1 MRYTGPKLKILRR
14 LNIEKLPGLTRKSIK
29 NFKESSKKQS
39 LYSIRLIEKQKLR
52 FNFCLTNNQFLNY
65 VKRAQ
70 KTSGST
76 GENLIKLLESRFD
89 NIVFRLKLAPTINA
103 ARQLITHGHF
113 QINKKKVTIPSYEC
127 GVNDEISIKNKSKK
141 FLFKLSEGDNDSSN
155 NKEKKRG
162 SHQSVDG
169 AHREPRNFSN
179 SEVRLPNYL
188 LWDENRLV
196 GTISQ
201 EISLK
206 DPIIMQYYKDLNVK
220 ILYVIEFFSR
230 QL

>member
-14 LNIEKLPGLTRKSIK
+14 LNLQKLPGLTRKTVK

-52 FNFCLTNNQFLNY
+52 FNFCLTNHQFLNY

-76 GENLIKLLESRFD
+76 GENLIKLLESRLD

-103 ARQLITHGHF
+103 ARQLITHGHL
-113 QINKKKVTIPSYEC
+113 QINKKKVTIPSYQC
-127 GVNDEISIKNKSKK
+127 AINDEISVKNKSKK
-141 FLFKLSEGDNDSSN
+141 FLFKLSEEDTDSFT
-155 NKEKKRG
+155 NKEKK
-162 SHQSVDG
+162 
-169 AHREPRNFSN
+169 
-179 SEVRLPNYL
+179 LPNHL

-206 DPIIMQYYKDLNVK
+206 DPVIMQYYKDLNIR
-220 ILYVIEFFSR
+220 ILYVIEFFAR

>member
-1 MRYTGPKLKILRR
+1 MGALKIIKKKIMRYTGPKLKILRR
-14 LNIEKLPGLTRKSIK
+14 LNLQKLPGLTRKVIV

-70 KTSGST
+70 RASGST
-76 GENLIKLLESRFD
+76 GENLIKLLECRFD
-89 NIVFRLKLAPTINA
+89 NIIFRLKLAPTINA

-113 QINKKKVTIPSYEC
+113 QINKKKVTIPSYQC

-141 FLFKLSEGDNDSSN
+141 FLFKLSEDVDSVDSR
-155 NKEKKRG
+155 EKK
-162 SHQSVDG
+162 
-169 AHREPRNFSN
+169 F
-179 SEVRLPNYL
+179 PNHL
-188 LWDENRLV
+188 LWDENRSI

-206 DPIIMQYYKDLNVK
+206 DPVIVQYYKDLNIRVLF
-220 ILYVIEFFSR
+220 IIEYFSR

>member
-1 MRYTGPKLKILRR
+1 M
-14 LNIEKLPGLTRKSIK
+14 
-29 NFKESSKKQS
+29 
-39 LYSIRLIEKQKLR
+39 YSIRLIEKQKLR

-70 KTSGST
+70 RAFGST

-127 GVNDEISIKNKSKK
+127 AINDEISIKNKSKK
-141 FLFKLSEGDNDSSN
+141 FLFKLSEDDNSIN
-155 NKEKKRG
+155 VKEKK
-162 SHQSVDG
+162 
-169 AHREPRNFSN
+169 
-179 SEVRLPNYL
+179 LPNHL
-188 LWDENRLV
+188 LWDDNRLV

-206 DPIIMQYYKDLNVK
+206 DPVIVQYYKDLNIRV
-220 ILYVIEFFSR
+220 LYVIEFFAR

>member
-14 LNIEKLPGLTRKSIK
+14 LNLQKLPGLTQKSLK

-39 LYSIRLIEKQKLR
+39 LYSIRLMEKQKLR
-52 FNFCLTNNQFLNY
+52 FNYGLTHHQFLNY

-76 GENLIKLLESRFD
+76 GENLIKFLESRFD
-89 NIVFRLKLAPTINA
+89 NILFRLKLAPTINA

-113 QINKKKVTIPSYEC
+113 EINKKKVTIPSYEC
-127 GVNDEISIKNKSKK
+127 SINELNLLEK
-141 FLFKLSEGDNDSSN
+141 DNENSFN
-155 NKEKKRG
+155 TQEKK
-162 SHQSVDG
+162 
-169 AHREPRNFSN
+169 
-179 SEVRLPNYL
+179 LPNYL
-188 LWDENRLV
+188 LWDENRFV

-206 DPIIMQYYKDLNVK
+206 DPVIQQYFKQLNIR
-220 ILYVIEFFSR
+220 ILYVIEFFAR

>member
-1 MRYTGPKLKILRR
+1 MRYTGPKVKILRR
-14 LNIEKLPGLTRKSIK
+14 LDLKELPGLTRKKPIK
-29 NFKESSKKQS
+29 KRDKENEKKKRPKKQS

-52 FNFCLTNNQFLNY
+52 FNFCLTNHQFLNY

-70 KTSGST
+70 KSSGST

-89 NIVFRLKLAPTINA
+89 NIIFRLKLAPTINA

-127 GVNDEISIKNKSKK
+127 KINDEIWFSSQTQ
-141 FLFKLSEGDNDSSN
+141 KLENSQ
-155 NKEKKRG
+155 EK
-162 SHQSVDG
+162 
-169 AHREPRNFSN
+169 
-179 SEVRLPNYL
+179 LPNHL
-188 LWDENRLV
+188 LWDENRFV

-206 DPIIMQYYKDLNVK
+206 DPVIMEYYENLEIR
-220 ILYVIEFFSR
+220 ILYVIEFFAR

>member
-1 MRYTGPKLKILRR
+1 MRYTGPKVKILRR
-14 LNIEKLPGLTRKSIK
+14 LDLKELPGLTRKNPMK
-29 NFKESSKKQS
+29 KRDKENEKKKRPKKQS

-52 FNFCLTNNQFLNY
+52 FNFCLTNHQFLNY

-70 KTSGST
+70 KTAGPT
-76 GENLIKLLESRFD
+76 GEILIKLLESRFD

-127 GVNDEISIKNKSKK
+127 KINDEI
-141 FLFKLSEGDNDSSN
+141 LFSSN
-155 NKEKKRG
+155 LPRLEEKK
-162 SHQSVDG
+162 
-169 AHREPRNFSN
+169 SN
-179 SEVRLPNYL
+179 QEKLPNYL
-188 LWDENRLV
+188 LWDENRHI
-196 GTISQ
+196 GTICQ

-206 DPIIMQYYKDLNVK
+206 DPVIIQYYDNLELR
-220 ILYVIEFFSR
+220 ILYVIEHFAR

>member
-1 MRYTGPKLKILRR
+1 MWYTGPKLKVLRR
-14 LNIEKLPGLTRKSIK
+14 LNLPKLPGLTRKSIK

-70 KTSGST
+70 KASGST

-89 NIVFRLKLAPTINA
+89 NIIFRLKLAPTINA

-113 QINKKKVTIPSYEC
+113 EINKKKVTIPSYEC
-127 GVNDEISIKNKSKK
+127 GINDEITIKNKSKK
-141 FLFKLSEGDNDSSN
+141 FLFKLSEGDNDSNSN
-155 NKEKKRG
+155 NKRG
-162 SHQSVDG
+162 SQQQIDG
-169 AHREPRNFSN
+169 TRR

-220 ILYVIEFFSR
+220 ILYIIEFFSR

>member
-14 LNIEKLPGLTRKSIK
+14 LNLQKLPGLTSKRIK
-29 NFKESSKKQS
+29 NFKENSKKQS

-127 GVNDEISIKNKSKK
+127 AINDEISLKNKSKK
-141 FLFKLSEGDNDSSN
+141 FLLKLWEKNHDSISN
-155 NKEKKRG
+155 NKEKK
-162 SHQSVDG
+162 
-169 AHREPRNFSN
+169 F
-179 SEVRLPNYL
+179 PNNL

-196 GTISQ
+196 GTVSQ

-206 DPIIMQYYKDLNVK
+206 DPVIMQYYKDLNIR
-220 ILYVIEFFSR
+220 ILYVVEFFAR

>member
-14 LNIEKLPGLTRKSIK
+14 LNLQKLPGLTRRSIK

-113 QINKKKVTIPSYEC
+113 EINKKKVTIPSYEC
-127 GVNDEISIKNKSKK
+127 ATNDEISIKNKSKK
-141 FLFKLSEGDNDSSN
+141 FLFKLSEGDNEN
-155 NKEKKRG
+155 R
-162 SHQSVDG
+162 
-169 AHREPRNFSN
+169 RES
-179 SEVRLPNYL
+179 RLPNYL

-206 DPIIMQYYKDLNVK
+206 DPVIMQYYKDLNIR
-220 ILYVIEFFSR
+220 ILYVIEFFAR

>member
-14 LNIEKLPGLTRKSIK
+14 LNLQSLPGLTRKTIK
-29 NFKESSKKQS
+29 NSKESSKKQS
-39 LYSIRLIEKQKLR
+39 LYAIRLIEKQKLR
-52 FNFCLTNNQFLNY
+52 FNFCLTNRQFLNY

-70 KTSGST
+70 RSSGST

-113 QINKKKVTIPSYEC
+113 EINKKKVTIPSYEC
-127 GVNDEISIKNKSKK
+127 AINDEICIKNKSKK
-141 FLFKLSEGDNDSSN
+141 FLIKLSEGENDSFN
-155 NKEKKRG
+155 NKERK
-162 SHQSVDG
+162 
-169 AHREPRNFSN
+169 
-179 SEVRLPNYL
+179 LPNHL
-188 LWDENRLV
+188 LWDETRLI

-206 DPIIMQYYKDLNVK
+206 DPVIMQYYKDLNIR
-220 ILYVIEFFSR
+220 ILYIIEYFSR

>member
-14 LNIEKLPGLTRKSIK
+14 LNLQKLPGLTRRSIK

-113 QINKKKVTIPSYEC
+113 EINKKKVTIPSYEC
-127 GVNDEISIKNKSKK
+127 AINDEISIKNKSKK
-141 FLFKLSEGDNDSSN
+141 FLFKLSEGDNEN
-155 NKEKKRG
+155 R
-162 SHQSVDG
+162 
-169 AHREPRNFSN
+169 RES
-179 SEVRLPNYL
+179 RLPNYL

-206 DPIIMQYYKDLNVK
+206 DPVIMQYYKDLNIR
-220 ILYVIEFFSR
+220 ILYVIEFFAR

>member
-14 LNIEKLPGLTRKSIK
+14 LNLQRLPGLTRKRVKNIK
-29 NFKESSKKQS
+29 DSSKKQS

-52 FNFCLTNNQFLNY
+52 FNFCLTNHQFLNY

-89 NIVFRLKLAPTINA
+89 NTIFRLKLAPTINT

-113 QINKKKVTIPSYEC
+113 EINKKKVTIPSYQC
-127 GVNDEISIKNKSKK
+127 AINDEITIKKRSQK
-141 FLFKLSEGDNDSSN
+141 FLERSLSNFSEYGDSN
-155 NKEKKRG
+155 TSKEKKI
-162 SHQSVDG
+162 
-169 AHREPRNFSN
+169 
-179 SEVRLPNYL
+179 PNHL
-188 LWDENRLV
+188 LWDQNRLI

-206 DPIIMQYYKDLNVK
+206 DPVIAQYYKDLDVK
-220 ILYVIEFFSR
+220 VLYIIEYFSR